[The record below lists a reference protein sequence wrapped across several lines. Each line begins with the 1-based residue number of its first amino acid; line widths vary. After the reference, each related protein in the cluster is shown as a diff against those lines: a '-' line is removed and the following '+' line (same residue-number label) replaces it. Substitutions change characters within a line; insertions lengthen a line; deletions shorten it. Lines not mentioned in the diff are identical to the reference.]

1 MQTISD
7 LKEQAVTDT
16 PLLIFDC
23 VLSNGQTEQWST
35 HQVTVG
41 GSTYQARVLQHSAF
55 DIQTASDQGID

>member
-16 PLLIFDC
+16 PIPIFDC

-35 HQVTVG
+35 HQVTVS
-41 GSTYQARVLQHSAF
+41 GSTYQYANN
-55 DIQTASDQGID
+55 I